1 MTGELIIIAD
11 RRRVEV
17 PPAPKRRPI
26 DVVRKEFN
34 DALWLMFKQD
44 KKAPCEGRAKYY
56 TDYPAE
62 DRPTMEQ
69 AELMCRMPDG
79 SECPARRIHD
89 ELARME
95 KPDKAVIAG
104 LVWEKG
110 KLIREEIEESSQAA

>member
-1 MTGELIIIAD
+1 MMGDVIVIAD

-34 DALWLMFKQD
+34 DRLWLMFKQD
-44 KKAPCEGRAKYY
+44 QRPPCEGRSKYY
-56 TDYPAE
+56 TDYDPE
-62 DRPTMEQ
+62 DRPSMEQ
-69 AELMCRMPDG
+69 ADLMCRLPDG

-104 LVWEKG
+104 LVWEEG
-110 KLIREEIEESSQAA
+110 KLIREENEIEALAA